1 MESLVTKGR
10 LVQGLDFS
18 GIDMLTDDV
27 FIALRGICQ
36 KNKAFAES
44 ITSLR
49 CVGCVHL
56 TDCAVEH
63 VVAALPKLETVRILI
78 VMT

>member
-1 MESLVTKGR
+1 MTKGR

-18 GIDMLTDDV
+18 GIDVLTDDV
-27 FIALRGICQ
+27 FIALRGFCE
-36 KNKAFAES
+36 KNQTFAES

-56 TDCAVEH
+56 TDCAIEQVTT
-63 VVAALPKLETVRILI
+63 ALPRLETVRT
-78 VMT
+78 MN